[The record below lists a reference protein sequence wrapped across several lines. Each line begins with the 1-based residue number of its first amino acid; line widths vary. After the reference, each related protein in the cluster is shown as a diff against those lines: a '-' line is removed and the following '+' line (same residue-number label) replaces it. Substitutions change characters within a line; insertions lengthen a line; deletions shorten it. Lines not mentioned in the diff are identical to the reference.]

1 MPFQKGHKLSV
12 GNKGGGR
19 KTIREEVKEFRDA
32 QSLFFEDQDQE
43 KIETKVRSGK
53 FSVKDRFILTAMEGD
68 SRILSSLAKKALP
81 DVLKVEHEGEVKH
94 IISIDE

>member
-1 MPFQKGHKLSV
+1 MGTVPEGFHGKKGRS
-12 GNKGGGR
+12 GR
-19 KTIREEVKEFRDA
+19 KTMREEVKQFRDA
-32 QSLFFEDQDQE
+32 QSLFFEEQDQE
-43 KIETKVRSGK
+43 IIEQKVRTGK

-94 IISIDE
+94 IISVDE